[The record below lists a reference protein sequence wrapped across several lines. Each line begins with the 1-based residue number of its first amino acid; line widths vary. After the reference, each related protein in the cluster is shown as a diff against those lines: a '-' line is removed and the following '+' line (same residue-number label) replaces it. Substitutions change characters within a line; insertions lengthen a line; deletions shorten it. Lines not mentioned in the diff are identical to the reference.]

1 MAKKSEKTNAL
12 RLLDKLKIPYE
23 AHSYPCEEF
32 TGGEDVARQLGL
44 DPADVCKTWEK
55 AAGTLCSCC
64 R

>member
-32 TGGEDVARQLGL
+32 TGGELSL
-44 DPADVCKTWEK
+44 IHI
-55 AAGTLCSCC
+55 
-64 R
+64 